1 MAQTATNTVMS
12 IEWGPSWTLVSEINC
27 TFVVN
32 LGAVEVIGMDGAE
45 PASGDHGIVYRQGFG
60 EDAST
65 DMLARFTGAGTADR
79 LYMRGVGGS
88 SQVFVSRAAVA

>member
-1 MAQTATNTVMS
+1 MTQTAYNTTMT
-12 IEWGPSWTLVSEINC
+12 IPEEWTLVSEINC

-32 LGAVEVIGMDGAE
+32 GWPVEVIGTDGAA
-45 PASGDHGIVYRQGFG
+45 PDSGQHGIVYRQGEG

-79 LYMRGVGGS
+79 LYMRGIGGTA
-88 SQVFVSRAAVA
+88 QVFVSRAAVA